1 MTNADAA
8 EVGDGGTVMSGTYR
22 RLSFQ
27 IDCTALRPS
36 TSAPFVPMEIRRAIE
51 RDAPAIRA
59 LIDLYVADGT
69 LLPRSEDFIASHAD
83 HFVVAIRRGRVVG
96 CAHLDEYA
104 PSLAELR
111 SLAVAPD
118 AQGMGVGRS
127 LVAAVEDLARR
138 RGYRTV
144 FAVSNDEEFFGK
156 YGFLPRHIPELD
168 RERSEVSKYKGVYA
182 KDVNRDS
189 ALGTGD

>member
-1 MTNADAA
+1 
-8 EVGDGGTVMSGTYR
+8 
-22 RLSFQ
+22 
-27 IDCTALRPS
+27 
-36 TSAPFVPMEIRRAIE
+36 MEIRRATE

-69 LLPRSEDFIASHAD
+69 LLPRTEEFIASHAD
-83 HFVVAIRRGRVVG
+83 HFVVAVRGDRVVG

-118 AQGMGVGRS
+118 AQGSGVGRA

-138 RGYRTV
+138 RGYGTV
-144 FAVSNDEEFFGK
+144 FAVSNDEEFFAK
-156 YGFLPRHIPELD
+156 HGFFPRHIPELD

-182 KDVNRDS
+182 KEMGEGGR
-189 ALGTGD
+189 ATGDG

>member
-1 MTNADAA
+1 
-8 EVGDGGTVMSGTYR
+8 
-22 RLSFQ
+22 
-27 IDCTALRPS
+27 
-36 TSAPFVPMEIRRAIE
+36 MEIRRAIE

-69 LLPRSEDFIASHAD
+69 LLPRTEDFISSHVD
-83 HFVVAIRRGRVVG
+83 HFVVAIRGGRVVG

-118 AQGMGVGRS
+118 TQGMGIGRS
-127 LVAAVEDLARR
+127 LVAAVEELARR
-138 RGYRTV
+138 RGYGTV

-156 YGFLPRHIPELD
+156 YGFLPRHISELD
-168 RERSEVSKYKGVYA
+168 RERSEVSRYKGVYA
-182 KDVNRDS
+182 KDVTDY
-189 ALGTGD
+189 

>member
-1 MTNADAA
+1 
-8 EVGDGGTVMSGTYR
+8 
-22 RLSFQ
+22 
-27 IDCTALRPS
+27 
-36 TSAPFVPMEIRRAIE
+36 MEIRRAIE

-69 LLPRSEDFIASHAD
+69 LLPRTEDFISSHVD
-83 HFVVAIRRGRVVG
+83 HFVVAIRGGRVVG

-118 AQGMGVGRS
+118 TQGMGIGRS
-127 LVAAVEDLARR
+127 LVAAVEELAGR
-138 RGYRTV
+138 RGYTTV

-182 KDVNRDS
+182 KDIS
-189 ALGTGD
+189 AGTGD

>member
-1 MTNADAA
+1 
-8 EVGDGGTVMSGTYR
+8 
-22 RLSFQ
+22 
-27 IDCTALRPS
+27 
-36 TSAPFVPMEIRRAIE
+36 MELRRATE
-51 RDAPAIRA
+51 RDAAAIRG

-69 LLPRSEDFIASHAD
+69 LLPRTEEFIASHAD
-83 HFVVAIRRGRVVG
+83 HFVVAVRNGRVVG

-156 YGFLPRHIPELD
+156 HGFFARHIPELD

-182 KDVNRDS
+182 KDIVY
-189 ALGTGD
+189 A